1 MTEEELLKEYP
12 ILTDKDFRIAKRSI
26 CNLIGKDE
34 YTDDRGRLTEYCN
47 ETSDNNDEMFFYEM
61 LRALEFILENA
72 TAYTTPDKRICL
84 NYPCE
89 NIVPMD
95 SARYRRWYFVY
106 CHECLHQLW
115 DTFAV
120 ADQIKKDLG
129 ECNFELLNIASDCVI
144 NEYLAKDMPD
154 GKLLPINVITADF
167 LKKRYGVEYSRRND
181 TQYSLYLK
189 LLELSKEQQDDLCN
203 QGNQGN
209 QQGNQ
214 GNQQGNQGNKQ
225 GNQQGNQ
232 GNQQGNQGNKQGNQ
246 QGNQQSNQGNQQND
260 GSGNDDNKIDRELI
274 EENRAAVEKILKKYS
289 QSLSGGLKDFLEK
302 CKASKDLEAG
312 GLLMQANKGG
322 GHWNKELQNECD
334 MYIRQRLQNRDKKYK
349 KSRKRFKRGETP
361 FSDQDFKNGRILNP
375 GKEEIKDQ
383 IGFDMALYIDV
394 SGSMSG
400 CIDRVFDTA
409 YNIVATIKK
418 LYSHD
423 KLVDANAINIKSYVF
438 TEKMYEIPFG
448 KKVNANGGTYSF
460 NNLLDD
466 IYKRNA
472 NAFLNIVISDG
483 DFSGINV
490 EAVKNALDN
499 MDGLFVLVTNKPKG
513 YFTDLVNTIKR
524 SVGPKLVDIYAD
536 ADFTVS

>member
-1 MTEEELLKEYP
+1 MTEKELLKEYP
-12 ILTDKDFRIAKRSI
+12 ILTDKDFRMAKRSI

-34 YTDDRGRLTEYCN
+34 YTDDRGRLVEYCN
-47 ETSDNNDEMFFYEM
+47 ETSDNNDEVFFWRM
-61 LRALEFILENA
+61 LIALEFVLENR
-72 TAYTTPDKRICL
+72 TAYTTRDKRICL

-89 NIVPMD
+89 RMIPMD
-95 SARYRRWYFVY
+95 SERFRKWYFTY

-115 DTFAV
+115 DTFGV
-120 ADQIKKDLG
+120 GDQIEKDLG
-129 ECNFELLNIASDCVI
+129 ECNHGLLNIASDCVI
-144 NEYLAKDMPD
+144 NEYLAKDMPA
-154 GKLLPINVITADF
+154 GKLIPSGLITANL
-167 LKKRYGVEYSRRND
+167 LKKEYGVEYSRKND

-189 LLELSKEQQDDLCN
+189 LLELPKEQQDKLSNQANQGDQ

-214 GNQQGNQGNKQ
+214 GNQ
-225 GNQQGNQ
+225 
-232 GNQQGNQGNKQGNQ
+232 GNQ
-246 QGNQQSNQGNQQND
+246 QGNQQNN
-260 GSGNDDNKIDRELI
+260 GSVDDDNKIDRELI
-274 EENRAAVEKILKKYS
+274 EENRAEVEKILKKYS
-289 QSLSGGLKDFLEK
+289 ESLSGGLKDFLEK
-302 CKASKDLEAG
+302 CKASKDLKAG
-312 GLLMQANKGG
+312 GLLMQSNKGG
-322 GHWNKELQNECD
+322 GHWNKELLNECD

-349 KSRKRFKRGETP
+349 KTRKRFKRGEAAFT
-361 FSDQDFKNGRILNP
+361 DQDFKNGRILNP

-394 SGSMSG
+394 SGSMSS

-409 YNIVATIKK
+409 YNIVETLKK

-438 TEKMYEIPFG
+438 TDKMYEIPFG
-448 KKVNANGGTYSF
+448 KKVKANGGTYSF
-460 NNLLDD
+460 NNLLND

-483 DFSGINV
+483 EFNDINV

-513 YFTDLVNTIKR
+513 YFGDLVNTIKR
-524 SVGPKLVDIYAD
+524 TVGPKLVDIYAD